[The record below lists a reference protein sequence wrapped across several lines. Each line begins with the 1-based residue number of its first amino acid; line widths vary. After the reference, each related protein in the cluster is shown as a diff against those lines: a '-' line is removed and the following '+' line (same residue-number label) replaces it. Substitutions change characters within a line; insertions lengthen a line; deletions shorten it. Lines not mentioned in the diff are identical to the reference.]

1 MITIRRAKIEDL
13 PALTDIY
20 NYEVINGTATFD
32 ITPKTVEERKPWF
45 DAHCGEVCPLFTA
58 VTEDQTVAGYVSLS
72 PYRAKDA
79 YKTTAEL
86 SVYVAKEYRQQ
97 GIGRQMMAFIID
109 YAKKQGSLHNIISV
123 ISGDNAASKKL
134 HDSFGFVLCGVIPDV
149 AQKFDRY
156 LSIANYV
163 LLI

>member
-20 NYEVINGTATFD
+20 NYEVLNGTATFD
-32 ITPKTVEERKPWF
+32 ITPKTVEERLPWF
-45 DAHCGEVCPLFTA
+45 NEHSGDVCPLFVA
-58 VTEDQTVAGYVSLS
+58 VNENQTVAGYVSLS
-72 PYRAKDA
+72 PYRSKDA

-86 SVYVAKEYRQQ
+86 SVYVDKEFRQQ
-97 GIGRQMMAFIID
+97 GIGCKMMDFIID
-109 YAKKQGSLHNIISV
+109 YARKQGSLHNIISV
-123 ISGDNAASKKL
+123 ISGENAASKKM
-134 HDSFGFVLCGVIPDV
+134 HDKFGFVLCGIIPDV